1 MASGSAA
8 LISSMT
14 AIEPRPVVAE
24 RSPLESELESL
35 HAESWGWA
43 LSCCARDRDLAED
56 VLQTAY
62 LRIVS
67 GRARFSGKS
76 SFKTWVFGV
85 IRMIA
90 RSETR
95 RAWLWSSRHRPSDAA
110 LDVPDSASRA
120 DVDVED
126 AERAETLVRALA
138 RLSDRQREVL
148 QLAFYHDLTI
158 EDAARVM
165 GVSLGSAR
173 THYDRGKKALARLLT
188 VEETR

>member
-1 MASGSAA
+1 
-8 LISSMT
+8 MT
-14 AIEPRPVVAE
+14 AIEPRPVAAE
-24 RSPLESELESL
+24 RSALESDLESL

-43 LSCCARDRDLAED
+43 LSCCARDRDLAQD

-67 GRARFSGKS
+67 GRARFGGKS

-90 RSETR
+90 RSEKR
-95 RAWLWSSRHRPSDAA
+95 RAWLWSSRHRRSDAG
-110 LDVPDSASRA
+110 LDVPDSARRA
-120 DVDVED
+120 DADVED
-126 AERAETLVRALA
+126 AERAESLTRALA

-165 GVSLGSAR
+165 KLSVGSAR
-173 THYDRGKKALARLLT
+173 THYDRGKKALARLLAS
-188 VEETR
+188 EETR

>member
-1 MASGSAA
+1 MTSGSTA
-8 LISSMT
+8 LIPSMT

-24 RSPLESELESL
+24 RSALESDLESL

-62 LRIVS
+62 LRILS
-67 GRARFSGKS
+67 GRARFGGKS

-90 RSETR
+90 RSEKR
-95 RAWLWSSRHRPSDAA
+95 RAWLWSSRHRRSDAA
-110 LDVPDSASRA
+110 LDVPDSARRA
-120 DVDVED
+120 DANVED
-126 AERAETLVRALA
+126 AERAERLARALA

-165 GVSLGSAR
+165 EVSVGSAR

-188 VEETR
+188 AEDIR